1 MSTVNKIEK
10 ARNDMNF
17 DMTYGNEYYKSFNEW
32 LEAIGVDPVPYGDD
46 MGFSAERGMI
56 DTRIDS
62 YVDPDTMKP
71 AMILDYGARPVH
83 NYDR

>member
-32 LEAIGVDPVPYGDD
+32 LDAIGVDPVPYGDD
-46 MGFSAERGMI
+46 MGFLQNA
-56 DTRIDS
+56 
-62 YVDPDTMKP
+62 V
-71 AMILDYGARPVH
+71 
-83 NYDR
+83 